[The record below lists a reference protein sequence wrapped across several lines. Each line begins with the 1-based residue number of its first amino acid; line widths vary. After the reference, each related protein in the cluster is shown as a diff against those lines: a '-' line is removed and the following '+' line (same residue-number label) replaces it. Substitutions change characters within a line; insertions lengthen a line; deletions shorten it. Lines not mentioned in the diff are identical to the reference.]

1 MQIILSLLKSNA
13 FFHNSNVKVLL
24 ILQIL
29 LWFWLSNTS
38 RASALSKDLSS
49 LSCRC
54 ASSSDVLF
62 PCGLDDGFF
71 QICPLPDTVPGLVQR
86 QGLQDMVRE
95 QDMGLKRVLQETDME
110 PGLVKASEKALD
122 RGREQEMEQE
132 MALEMVLEMVL
143 AMVLEMVLEMELER
157 VLEKVLD

>member
-1 MQIILSLLKSNA
+1 MD

-29 LWFWLSNTS
+29 LWLWLSNTS
-38 RASALSKDLSS
+38 RASTLSKDLSS

-71 QICPLPDTVPGLVQR
+71 QICPLPDTVPGLEQR
-86 QGLQDMVRE
+86 QGLPDMVQE
-95 QDMGLKRVLQETDME
+95 QDMGLKRVLQVADME
-110 PGLVKASEKALD
+110 PVPVPVKASEKALD
-122 RGREQEMEQE
+122 RGREQEM
-132 MALEMVLEMVL
+132 A
-143 AMVLEMVLEMELER
+143 
-157 VLEKVLD
+157 

>member
-1 MQIILSLLKSNA
+1 M
-13 FFHNSNVKVLL
+13 
-24 ILQIL
+24 QIL
-29 LWFWLSNTS
+29 LWLWLSNTN

-86 QGLQDMVRE
+86 QGLPDMVRE
-95 QDMGLKRVLQETDME
+95 QDMGLKRVLQASDME
-110 PGLVKASEKALD
+110 PVPVKASEKALD
-122 RGREQEMEQE
+122 RGKEQEMG
-132 MALEMVLEMVL
+132 MALEKELEMVLEMVL
-143 AMVLEMVLEMELER
+143 EMALEMALEMVLEMELER